1 MQKVFSWRKSMKDK
15 VLVAGVEISNPNK
28 TLFPKSKINKIDVVQ
43 YYEKIAP
50 LILPHLSNRLL
61 SVVRCHENIESEKFF
76 KKHPTTEK
84 EFVKTVYVGEDEYFY
99 ISNLKELVFQAQMG
113 TLEFHTW
120 GSTVKNLDKPDVM
133 VFDLDPSEDV
143 SLEKLRDG
151 VRLVKDV
158 LDGLKLKS
166 YLKTSGGK
174 GYHIVVPFS
183 NSKGWDFFGEF
194 SRDVALLLEAKHPN
208 MFTSNIRKEQRQGR
222 IFVDYLRNKKGAT
235 CVAAYSVRARENA
248 PISFPI
254 SWKELDK
261 ISPNEVT
268 ISNFDKYLSKQN
280 SWKDFAQEKQVLK

>member
-1 MQKVFSWRKSMKDK
+1 MKDK
-15 VLVAGVEISNPNK
+15 VLVVGVEISNPNK
-28 TLFPKSKINKIDVVQ
+28 ILFPKSKIKKIDVVQ
-43 YYEKIAP
+43 YYEKVAP
-50 LILPHLSNRLL
+50 LILPHLNRRLL

-84 EFVKTVYVGEDEYFY
+84 EFVKTVCVGEDEYFY

-120 GSTVKNLDKPDVM
+120 GSTVKNLDKPDIM

-151 VRLVKDV
+151 VRLLKDV

-208 MFTSNIRKEQRQGR
+208 IFTSNIRKNQRHGR

-268 ISNFDKYLSKQN
+268 ISNFEKYLSKQN
-280 SWKDFAQEKQVLK
+280 PWQDFAQEKHVLK